1 MNNCLK
7 IKTMKKFT
15 FALMALL
22 ATFFT
27 MNAQQ
32 YVSTEPA
39 NRNVV
44 IEEFTGRNCG
54 WCPDGHVIANSICN
68 SNPGRAW
75 AVNIHA
81 GSFAPTSYPNF
92 NTTVSTQICNGSG
105 VNAFP
110 AGMVNR
116 STAQAQGRGAWSGLA
131 SQQLAQASELN
142 VGGQVVINPETRE
155 ASIIVEVYY
164 TGNSTESTNYL
175 TVYMLQDSIWGSQSG
190 GSSNPSQW
198 VGGQYCHM
206 HILRAAINESLWGDP
221 ISPTTAG
228 TLITKEYTYAI
239 PEVIGSP
246 NGVDVDINNIHFIAF
261 VSEKTSGIRKVLSA
275 NMLEVSQGSNEPIYP
290 VIKSVSQR
298 AVAACTQVKTFDFS
312 LLNGGTDVLTSI
324 QYNVEIAGAVSE
336 FEWNGNLEPKSA
348 ESVSFEMELP
358 FGTHAGKLTIA
369 KANGQDFPYEV
380 NFTAVCNEWVETEP
394 IEGETTSMKIYINQD
409 QFGEQT
415 TWTLVNSLGE
425 VVASGGP
432 YAHLIAGGTQ
442 LHVETIEDVP
452 TGADYL
458 FNIYDDNDNG
468 ICCTYGEGWYKI
480 KVNGTTI
487 IGEDQDNGEFGE
499 QSSELIRIN
508 RKPNAVGENDM
519 RGLKVYPNPAN
530 STIFVEG
537 ENIKAV
543 EIYNS
548 LGQMVADVKG
558 SAKTTVDVASF
569 DNGVYIVRVLT
580 NEGAVTTKKV
590 TIVH

>member
-1 MNNCLK
+1 
-7 IKTMKKFT
+7 MKKLTLLVLGLVAGF
-15 FALMALL
+15 MAS
-22 ATFFT
+22 
-27 MNAQQ
+27 AQMF
-32 YVSTEPA
+32 VSTEPA

-54 WCPDGHVIANSICN
+54 YCPDGHVIANQICN
-68 SNPGRAW
+68 NNPGRVW

-92 NTTVSTQICNGSG
+92 NTTVSEQIRAGYG
-105 VNAFP
+105 VTSFP
-110 AGMVNR
+110 AGLVNR
-116 STAQAQGRGAWSGLA
+116 STAQVINRGQWSGTA
-131 SQQLAQASELN
+131 SQQMAQASELN
-142 VGGQVVINPETRE
+142 VGGQVVIDPETRE
-155 ASIIVEVYY
+155 ASITVEVYY
-164 TGNSTESTNYL
+164 TGNSTEATNYL

-246 NGVDVDINNIHFIAF
+246 NGVDVNIDHLHFLAF
-261 VSEKTSGIRKVLSA
+261 VCARTTNNPARNILSA
-275 NMLEVSQGSNEPIYP
+275 NMLEKSEGSDEPIYP

-312 LLNGGTDVLTSI
+312 LLNGGTENLTSI
-324 QYNVEIAGAVSE
+324 QYKVEVGNAVE
-336 FEWNGNLEPKSA
+336 EYEWTGNLEPRIK
-348 ESVSFEMELP
+348 EDVSFEMEIP

-394 IEGETTSMKIYINQD
+394 IDGETTSMKIYINQD

-415 TWTLVNSLGE
+415 TWDIINSLGE
-425 VVASGGP
+425 VVAQGGP
-432 YAHLIAGGTQ
+432 YAHLISSGGTQ

-452 TGADYL
+452 TDADYL
-458 FNIYDDNDNG
+458 FTIYDDNDNG
-468 ICCTYGEGWYKI
+468 ICCAYGDGWYKI
-480 KVNGTTI
+480 KVNDVYI
-487 IGEDQDNGEFGE
+487 IGQDQDNGDFGS
-499 QSSELIRIN
+499 QNSELIRIN
-508 RKPNAVGENDM
+508 RKPSAVGEDAISN
-519 RGLKVYPNPAN
+519 LKVYPNPAN
-530 STIFVEG
+530 NTIFVEG

-548 LGQMVADVKG
+548 LGQKVANVEG
-558 SAKTTVDVASF
+558 SAKTSVNVASF
-569 DNGVYIVRVLT
+569 DNGVYFV
-580 NEGAVTTKKV
+580 KV
-590 TIVH
+590 IANDGVEKTQKVAIAR

>member
-1 MNNCLK
+1 
-7 IKTMKKFT
+7 MKKLT
-15 FALMALL
+15 FLVLGLVTGFMAS
-22 ATFFT
+22 
-27 MNAQQ
+27 AQMF
-32 YVSTEPA
+32 VSTEPA

-54 WCPDGHVIANSICN
+54 YCPDGHVVANQICN
-68 SNPGRAW
+68 NNPGRVW

-81 GSFAPTSYPNF
+81 GGYAPTSYPNF

-105 VNAFP
+105 VSGFP

-116 STAQAQGRGAWSGLA
+116 STAQAQNRGQWSGTA
-131 SQQLAQASELN
+131 SQQMAQASELN
-142 VGGQVVINPETRE
+142 VGGQVVIDPETRE
-155 ASIIVEVYY
+155 ASVTVEVYY
-164 TGNSTESTNYL
+164 TGNSAEATNYL
-175 TVYMLQDSIWGSQSG
+175 TVYMIQDSIWGSQSG

-206 HILRAAINESLWGDP
+206 HVLRAAINESTWGDA
-221 ISPTTAG
+221 IAPTTAG
-228 TLITKEYTYAI
+228 TLITKEYTYTI

-275 NMLEVSQGSNEPIYP
+275 NMLEKSEGSDEPIYP

-298 AVAACTQVKTFDFS
+298 AMAVCSQVKTFDFS

-415 TWTLVNSLGE
+415 TWTLINSLGE
-425 VVASGGP
+425 VIAEGGP
-432 YAHLIAGGTQ
+432 YAHLITSGGTQ
-442 LHVETIEDVP
+442 THVETIEDVP

-458 FNIYDDNDNG
+458 FTIYDDNDNG
-468 ICCTYGEGWYKI
+468 ICCAYGDGWYKI
-480 KVNGTTI
+480 KVDGTTI

-499 QSSELIRIN
+499 QASELMRIN
-508 RKPNAVGENDM
+508 RKPSAVGENDM

-537 ENIKAV
+537 ENIKTV
-543 EIYNS
+543 EVYNS
-548 LGQMVADVKG
+548 LGQMVANVEG
-558 SAKTTVDVASF
+558 SAKTSVNVASF
-569 DNGVYIVRVLT
+569 DNGVYFV
-580 NEGAVTTKKV
+580 KV
-590 TIVH
+590 VANDGTVKTQKVAIAR